1 MCAGRST
8 QEDSFF
14 LWDYRIIADMEILV
28 LWEAGLWIG
37 RKAEKKKARRR
48 NPAGGETGA
57 PRYLAEDFNAVFE
70 QRYFD

>member
-1 MCAGRST
+1 
-8 QEDSFF
+8 
-14 LWDYRIIADMEILV
+14 MEILV